1 MTKARCLAELC
12 SQVPTKA
19 DSSSLERSLPSTH
32 RHTRLVLGGGQLG
45 PDGLALLLQGG
56 VDLRL
61 GGVLG
66 QLLLRQLHQGEPAVG
81 GQALDVFGTG
91 LLIELLLQLAD
102 AEDGHLLH
110 SATSAP

>member
-32 RHTRLVLGGGQLG
+32 RHTRLVLGGSLARMAW
-45 PDGLALLLQGG
+45 ALLLQGG

-61 GGVLG
+61 RGVLG
-66 QLLLRQLHQGEPAVG
+66 QLLLRA
-81 GQALDVFGTG
+81 
-91 LLIELLLQLAD
+91 
-102 AEDGHLLH
+102 
-110 SATSAP
+110 APPG